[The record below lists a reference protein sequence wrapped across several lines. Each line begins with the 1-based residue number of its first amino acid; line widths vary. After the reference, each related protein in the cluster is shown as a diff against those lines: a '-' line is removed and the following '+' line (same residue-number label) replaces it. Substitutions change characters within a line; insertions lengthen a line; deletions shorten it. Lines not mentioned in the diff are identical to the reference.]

1 MSSSDESDEMPSG
14 FGWADQVASFPPRT
28 ASTEE
33 VQQWLEFFL
42 EQRAFDSEEFHIFL
56 NQVRLNGEELHSLS
70 KTKLQK
76 KLPKVPDYGGGFV
89 LEDDLSY
96 YHFEQMLETIFTDII
111 RARKEVSGGFPPDSL
126 DAADLCSFFMCLI
139 VLRHTYLSLLFY
151 LLFSFP
157 VLFGRKY

>member
-111 RARKEVSGGFPPDSL
+111 RARKESGIVVPKGKAKSTHGGYESGIL
-126 DAADLCSFFMCLI
+126 LTLLCSA
-139 VLRHTYLSLLFY
+139 LFCT
-151 LLFSFP
+151 LGVCCVFWIL
-157 VLFGRKY
+157 